1 MRLAECTYSP
11 ILLNSGVIESIAE
24 SDLKRVSES
33 VGLWAPIVFIALTN
47 IRESF
52 SARASAVEPHSRR
65 LTADWV
71 EVLDKNGRV

>member
-1 MRLAECTYSP
+1 MRLAGCTYSP
-11 ILLNSGVIESIAE
+11 ILLNLGVIESIAE
-24 SDLKRVSES
+24 SVLKRISEC

-52 SARASAVEPHSRR
+52 SARASAVEPRSQ

-71 EVLDKNGRV
+71 EVLDKNGQV